1 LLHRLFGRWRPWRVL
16 SIAVATVVGI
26 VLIWHSPGFAEMLT
40 VLGLWIGF
48 VFSVLGFQSPPPQD
62 PPPQW
67 LIEFHRWWSARRRR
81 SRIAIIGV
89 ASMLALA
96 ASTFVGYRVYEG
108 EVVPAVFTTSQLE
121 VGAGREKVLRV
132 DGEPPAG
139 STRLSFTPS
148 LAPTGRAGNCV
159 HPAVMRIVPL
169 VGDQRRRAIRP
180 IRNDESVSLDITPHA
195 DTLAVA
201 ITVDTQVGC
210 RLLLTIGDAYFW
222 G

>member
-1 LLHRLFGRWRPWRVL
+1 MLHGLFGRWRPWRVL

-26 VLIWHSPGFAEMLT
+26 VLIWHSPGFTEMLA
-40 VLGLWIGF
+40 VLGLWCTF
-48 VFSVLGFQSPPPQD
+48 FFSALAVRRPPPDDD
-62 PPPQW
+62 PPRW

-81 SRIAIIGV
+81 SKTAIVGAV
-89 ASMLALA
+89 TMLAVA
-96 ASTFVGYRVYEG
+96 AATFVAYRVYQG
-108 EVVPAVFTTSQLE
+108 DVVPAVFTTSQLE

-159 HPAVMRIVPL
+159 HPAVMHIVPL
-169 VGDQRRRAIRP
+169 VGDQRRLAIRP

-201 ITVDTQVGC
+201 ITVDTQAGC